1 MLMLEMTPLHK
12 NFLVACADDWSGPWL
27 LVSDIR
33 VADPKADDPT
43 VKARTLEILRDLL
56 AARYIRA
63 GDLVDFK
70 SDKFV
75 PWNLAVDQ
83 IIERI
88 QREWD
93 ALKRDPNP
101 WEIVWFDS
109 TAAGDKALA
118 EGQERNVLKE
128 REG

>member
-1 MLMLEMTPLHK
+1 MLEMTPLHK
-12 NFLVACADDWSGPWL
+12 NFLVACADDWCGPWL

-33 VADPKADDPT
+33 ATDPLADDKT
-43 VKARTLEILRDLL
+43 VKVRTLGILRDLL
-56 AARYIRA
+56 AAKYIRA

-70 SDKFV
+70 SDKFI
-75 PWNLAVDQ
+75 PWDLAVDQ
-83 IIERI
+83 VVDRI

-109 TAAGDKALA
+109 TVEGDRALA
-118 EGQERNVLKE
+118 EGEERNVLKE
-128 REG
+128 RKG